1 MPKTTTETHDR
12 THAQTHAQGTSN
24 AEGLSDWLRPG
35 AALDQ
40 LQRYNDRLGEVSEEV
55 VERSVAA
62 VESLSRLTRDNLA
75 AGRVVAKQWRELGIE
90 TMRRHSELLM
100 PSWLR

>member
-1 MPKTTTETHDR
+1 MPKTTAETNDR
-12 THAQTHAQGTSN
+12 TSTQGTSN
-24 AEGLSDWLRPG
+24 AEGVSDWLRPG

-55 VERSVAA
+55 VERGVAA
-62 VESLSRLTRDNLA
+62 MESLSRLTRDNLA

-90 TMRRHSELLM
+90 TMRRQSELLM
-100 PSWLR
+100 PTWLR